1 MSRGRAGDASSKPA
15 LVVISSQALSL
26 WNFRGPLIRAWVAAG
41 WRVVALAPDYDDAG
55 RARVAS
61 LGAEPLDY
69 SLGRAG
75 LHPLRDVLDIARLVG
90 LLLRLRPACS
100 FAYFVKPVIYGGIA
114 ARLAGIPRRYAMVE
128 GAGYVFS
135 DPPQGPALRRRFL
148 RWAVVALYRLGLAG
162 VRKVLFLNRDD
173 EEMFRML
180 RLVSPDQTECVGAIG
195 VDLDHFAPASS
206 VVEPLVFILAAR
218 LLVEKGVR
226 EYVEAARLVRRLR
239 PEVRFILLGSPDQNP
254 GSVSHA
260 ELLEWSSE
268 GVVEWQAHVDDV
280 RPWLARAS
288 VYVLPT
294 WYREGVPRGIQEAMA
309 MGRPVI
315 TTDMPGCRD
324 AVVDGETG
332 LLVPPRDSRA
342 LADCMLRFVDAPGL
356 VCRMGQAA
364 RKFAEQA
371 FDVHAANDRILRAMR

>member
-1 MSRGRAGDASSKPA
+1 
-15 LVVISSQALSL
+15 
-26 WNFRGPLIRAWVAAG
+26 
-41 WRVVALAPDYDDAG
+41 
-55 RARVAS
+55 
-61 LGAEPLDY
+61 
-69 SLGRAG
+69 
-75 LHPLRDVLDIARLVG
+75 
-90 LLLRLRPACS
+90 
-100 FAYFVKPVIYGGIA
+100 
-114 ARLAGIPRRYAMVE
+114 
-128 GAGYVFS
+128 
-135 DPPQGPALRRRFL
+135 
-148 RWAVVALYRLGLAG
+148 
-162 VRKVLFLNRDD
+162 
-173 EEMFRML
+173 ML

-254 GSVSHA
+254 GSVSHS